1 MSDHICFSTE
11 EQNDVCTASTDIIL
25 LRTEH
30 EDQMILDV
38 ETLWPLIFA
47 EPHDDKL
54 SGWRTLGSDLVWR
67 IFLFPAAQNRAART
81 VETLPLWEVCWLNM
95 NHETHLNT
103 ARSMTANMC
112 GPHNGDIIYL

>member
-38 ETLWPLIFA
+38 ETL
-47 EPHDDKL
+47 
-54 SGWRTLGSDLVWR
+54 
-67 IFLFPAAQNRAART
+67 
-81 VETLPLWEVCWLNM
+81 
-95 NHETHLNT
+95 
-103 ARSMTANMC
+103 
-112 GPHNGDIIYL
+112 